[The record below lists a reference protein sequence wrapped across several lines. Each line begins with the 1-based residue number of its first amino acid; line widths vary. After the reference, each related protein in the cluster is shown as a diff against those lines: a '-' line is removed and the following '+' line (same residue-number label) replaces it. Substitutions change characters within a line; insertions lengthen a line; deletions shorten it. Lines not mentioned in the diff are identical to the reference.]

1 LILRFIGFLDEN
13 GKPYTFQNRVR
24 DFSDIGR
31 FQTNSKNLGLMT
43 KEVKSY
49 LSDSMITGLT
59 MKGVKTQIYQILD
72 EKENTIAFEN
82 RVREFSDI
90 GRFQTNSKNLGLMT
104 KEVKSYLSDSMMIGL
119 MRKEVDPQIYRI
131 LDENGKPDDF
141 QNRVRDF

>member
-1 LILRFIGFLDEN
+1 
-13 GKPYTFQNRVR
+13 
-24 DFSDIGR
+24 
-31 FQTNSKNLGLMT
+31 
-43 KEVKSY
+43 
-49 LSDSMITGLT
+49 

-90 GRFQTNSKNLGLMT
+90 GRFQTNLKNLGLMT

-119 MRKEVDPQIYRI
+119 MMKEVDPQIYRI